1 MIQYPAGLPCFERTG
16 YGLKTVDPQ
25 LRSELDSGRSRVRRK
40 FTATPTAVQCS
51 VLMRNDSQAQL
62 FEAWWEQV
70 LVSGTKYFEAPL
82 KAPLGTETYTA
93 KFIGIYDGPVLVG
106 VSSWRYTF
114 TLELRKR
121 PIIPAPWA
129 AEAPDWILNAG
140 KFDRLMNDT
149 WPEA

>member
-1 MIQYPAGLPCFERTG
+1 MLRAPTFSSNCPCYPASAGFFMPAEKRRKASMIQYPAGLPCFERTG

-40 FTATPTAVQCS
+40 FTATPTEVQCS

-70 LVSGTKYFEAPL
+70 LFSGTKYFEAPL

-93 KFIGIYDGPVLVG
+93 KFIGIYDG
-106 VSSWRYTF
+106 
-114 TLELRKR
+114 
-121 PIIPAPWA
+121 
-129 AEAPDWILNAG
+129 
-140 KFDRLMNDT
+140 
-149 WPEA
+149 